1 MHAHQNSSDPVAT
14 KPLAGTERVFLFIA
28 PAPAKSWA
36 GIVCKIAPLLVIGP
50 LSGEPLTNYNCS
62 ATSRVPAERPGHGL
76 LESRLAHTALRL
88 VCSAFDR
95 SRL

>member
-36 GIVCKIAPLLVIGP
+36 GILLVIGP
-50 LSGEPLTNYNCS
+50 LSGEPLTNHNCS

-76 LESRLAHTALRL
+76 LESRLAHTALRP